1 MNLISTGEVIELL
14 NLETDISIL
23 DFQNKK
29 AYLSHAPID
38 VDSDDIKID
47 DNGFYLDIDTLIQFV
62 SVEIFDSPVQP
73 LFDANALL
81 THILL

>member
-14 NLETDISIL
+14 NLETDVSIL
-23 DFQNKK
+23 DFQKNK

-62 SVEIFDSPVQP
+62 SEEIFGSPVQP